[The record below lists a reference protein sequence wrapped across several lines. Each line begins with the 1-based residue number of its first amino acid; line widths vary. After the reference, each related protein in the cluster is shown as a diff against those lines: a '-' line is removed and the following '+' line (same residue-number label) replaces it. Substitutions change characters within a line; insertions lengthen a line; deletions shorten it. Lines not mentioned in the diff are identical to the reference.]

1 MRQVIT
7 YKQAQTIKK
16 RYENGESVLD
26 LADIYGVSRATIYY
40 SIKRASKPPVENDLI
55 YSLSISLPTWA
66 VDKLRLQ
73 ARLEGEKFVSV
84 VVRKILSDYF
94 SSKRPLPPVSR
105 KDRFSSSVS
114 VKLDKNLY
122 DKFIKEA
129 KRRGYRPSRLG
140 RAILLSYLM

>member
-7 YKQAQTIKK
+7 YKQAQNIKK
-16 RYENGESVLD
+16 RYEDGESVLD
-26 LADIYGVSRATIYY
+26 LADIYGVGRATIYY
-40 SIKRASKPPVENDLI
+40 SIKRASNPPVENDLI
-55 YSLSISLPTWA
+55 YPLSISLPTWA
-66 VDKLRLQ
+66 VDKLRRQ
-73 ARLEGEKFVSV
+73 TRVEGKKFVSV
-84 VVRKILSDYF
+84 VVRQILSDYF
-94 SSKRPLPPVSR
+94 SSKKPLSPDSR
-105 KDRFSSSVS
+105 QDRFSSSVS